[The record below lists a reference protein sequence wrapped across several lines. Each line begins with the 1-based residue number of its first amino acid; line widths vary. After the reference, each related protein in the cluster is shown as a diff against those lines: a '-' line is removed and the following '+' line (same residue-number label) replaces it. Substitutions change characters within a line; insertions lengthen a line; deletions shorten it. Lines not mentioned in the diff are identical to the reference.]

1 MTREAEK
8 RRDMNRKAQR
18 QFRNLDSYTGQLVQ
32 EREYADHVRAAL
44 RVYRKE
50 AR

>member
-1 MTREAEK
+1 MYREQEK
-8 RRDMNRKAQR
+8 QQSKNRKDAR
-18 QFRNLDSYTGQLVQ
+18 QFRNLDSYTGQLAQ